1 MNASLRPQMP
11 ADLKAK
17 VQTCVHQ
24 RRVAPAPIS
33 GQLRI
38 SDYPRHDTIRA
49 GIGML

>member
-1 MNASLRPQMP
+1 MNAGLRPQMF

-17 VQTCVHQ
+17 LQTCVHQ
-24 RRVAPAPIS
+24 RRGAPAAIS

-38 SDYPRHDTIRA
+38 SGNPRHDTIRA